1 VARFVATDDV
11 SFQDQTVPAGSA
23 LLLMLASANRD
34 ERQFDHAD
42 TFCINRRPGT
52 HLTFGRGAHFCLGA
66 PLARLEGRVALEE
79 VLRRFPHWDIDIDSA
94 RRSRTSTVRGWDSMP
109 ALVSSAP

>member
-1 VARFVATDDV
+1 M
-11 SFQDQTVPAGSA
+11 PAGSA

-34 ERQFDHAD
+34 ERHFDDPDSFDIH
-42 TFCINRRPGT
+42 RKPGG

-79 VLRRFPHWDIDIDSA
+79 VLNRFPKWDIDIGDA
-94 RRSRTSTVRGWDSMP
+94 RRSRTSTVRGWDTMP
-109 ALVSSAP
+109 AIVS